1 MTISDVDTPALL
13 LDFDKLDRN
22 LDKMAA
28 LARERRV
35 ALRPHAKTHK
45 TPVIAQLQ
53 VDRGAV
59 GICCAKLGEAEVM
72 VADEIRDVLITTEI
86 VGRPKIE
93 RLIALAQKANIAIVV
108 DDAAAAG
115 DISAAC
121 VHAGI
126 QLRCFIDVNVGQ
138 NRTGVAPGE
147 PAAGLAAAV
156 ANEPGLIFA
165 GLQGYEGH
173 LQHIVHPNE
182 RQAANAR
189 AMQALV
195 DTAARIAKRGLQVEL
210 ITTGGTGT
218 AAYASTEGYPLEIQP
233 GSYTVMD
240 AQYGA
245 TEGVDFEHALTI
257 LTTVISVHD
266 HRVIVDAGLKAAST
280 DAGMARPVGQHATYA
295 PGGDEHGVLSGIA
308 GARLGM
314 QIELIP
320 GHCDTTIN
328 LYNEYVVHRGGE
340 VIDRWPV
347 AARGKLQ

>member
-1 MTISDVDTPALL
+1 MTIDDVDTPALL
-13 LDFDKLDRN
+13 LDFDKLERN

-28 LARERRV
+28 LASERGV

-45 TPVIAQLQ
+45 TPVIAQMQ
-53 VDRGAV
+53 IDRGAV

-72 VADEIRDVLITTEI
+72 VADEIGDVLITTEI
-86 VGRPKIE
+86 VGREKIE
-93 RLIALAQKANIAIVV
+93 RLIALAQQASIAVV
-108 DDAAAAG
+108 FDDASIAG

-126 QLRCFIDVNVGQ
+126 KLRCFVDVNVGQ

-147 PAAGLAAAV
+147 PAAGLAAAI
-156 ANEPGLIFA
+156 AGEPGLIFA
-165 GLQGYEGH
+165 GLMGYEGH
-173 LQHIVHPNE
+173 LQHITHRAE

-189 AMQALV
+189 AMHALV
-195 DTAARIAKRGLQVEL
+195 DTAERIARRGLHVEL

-218 AAYASTEGYPLEIQP
+218 AAYASADGYPVEIQP

-245 TEGVDFEHALTI
+245 TEGVDFENALTV
-257 LTTVISVHD
+257 LTTVLSMHD
-266 HRVIVDAGLKAAST
+266 HRVVVDAGLKAAST
-280 DAGMARPVGQHATYA
+280 DAGMPKPVGLPGTYV
-295 PGGDEHGVLSGIA
+295 PGGDEHGILTGIPRA
-308 GARLGM
+308 HLGM
-314 QIELIP
+314 RIELIP

-328 LYNEYVVHRGGE
+328 LYDEYVVCRGGE

-347 AARGKLQ
+347 SARGKVR